1 MDNFSSLTFILAF
14 IFIASLYFLFR
25 VTSSTKN

>member
-1 MDNFSSLTFILAF
+1 MDNFSSLTIILAI
-14 IFIASLYFLFR
+14 IFIVSLYFLFR

>member
-1 MDNFSSLTFILAF
+1 MDNLSSLTVILAI

-25 VTSSTKN
+25 ITSSTKN